1 MDVNAK
7 NKSTHHNPSS
17 RGFRPSQRKR
27 SVKASLSDLLA
38 VSASQPAMLTQ
49 AAPAIPHHTERLK
62 VMTCARPTPSVSHG
76 RQPPLTIERG
86 LR

>member
-7 NKSTHHNPSS
+7 NKSTHHIPSS

-62 VMTCARPTPSVSHG
+62 VMTCARPTQS
-76 RQPPLTIERG
+76 
-86 LR
+86 